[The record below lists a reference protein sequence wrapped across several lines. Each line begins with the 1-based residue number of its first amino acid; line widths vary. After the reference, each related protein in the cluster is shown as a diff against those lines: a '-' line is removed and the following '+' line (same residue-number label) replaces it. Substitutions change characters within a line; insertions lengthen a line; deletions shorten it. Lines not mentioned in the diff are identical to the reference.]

1 MITAFY
7 VRSEDD
13 IALTGPVNIEDGIPY
28 FSGNVVPLKQII
40 RKDSA
45 ERETVLIVDAM
56 GMQRRN
62 MDDSTIRVK
71 VPGHDIWYMTCIET
85 EDDVFDGFLSNG
97 EALLM
102 PYHMMTRDDVLEEA
116 FELSDSCIPVLFI
129 SKRKVIANKRSKDI
143 QETIREIEDVGF
155 STIIVFDT
163 DDSLSMDDWRSL
175 HSEDTGIIPYVRE
188 DLIGLKDLGFKETIV
203 DNHNFG

>member
-7 VRSEDD
+7 VMSKDD
-13 IALTGPVNIEDGIPY
+13 VALTGPVHIKEGIPY
-28 FSGNVVPLKQII
+28 FSGDVVPLKDVI
-40 RKDSA
+40 RKDGS
-45 ERETVLIVDAM
+45 ERSTALIVDAT

-71 VPGHDIWYMTCIET
+71 VPGHDIWYMTCIEK
-85 EDDVFDGFLSNG
+85 EGDVFDGFLSNG

-102 PYHMMTRDDVLEEA
+102 PYHLMKGDDVLEEA

-129 SKRKVIANKRSKDI
+129 SNGKVIANKRTKEVRDAVH
-143 QETIREIEDVGF
+143 QIEDAGF
-155 STIIVFDT
+155 STMIVFDT
-163 DDSLSMDDWRSL
+163 DDSLSIDDWRSL
-175 HSEDTGIIPYVRE
+175 HSENPGIIPYVRE
-188 DLIGLKDLGFKETIV
+188 DLIGLKDLGFKEIVV